1 MKLQLF
7 STGKELPPQAHPL
20 FADLASCGF
29 PSPAADYVESD
40 LDLHD
45 YCIRHPSATYYLR
58 ASGDSMADGSLY
70 NGDLLVVDSAE
81 KPRHGDIVVASVQGS
96 LRLNGSADA
105 TTDAAAHERRL
116 VADLS
121 RPGRS
126 GYLWRRHAHHPP
138 PEGDVLM
145 FALADVNSFYASCE
159 RVFRPDLKGKPVVV
173 LSNNDGCVIARSA
186 EAKPWIKMG
195 TPWFQMKNESTRK
208 KYTRSQA
215 TMNFM
220 PRCQRVM
227 SCLEELAPGWNSI
240 RLTRCSST

>member
-96 LRLNGSADA
+96 LRLNGFADA
-105 TTDAAAHERRL
+105 ATDAAAHECLL

-121 RPGRS
+121 
-126 GYLWRRHAHHPP
+126 
-138 PEGDVLM
+138 
-145 FALADVNSFYASCE
+145 
-159 RVFRPDLKGKPVVV
+159 
-173 LSNNDGCVIARSA
+173 
-186 EAKPWIKMG
+186 
-195 TPWFQMKNESTRK
+195 
-208 KYTRSQA
+208 
-215 TMNFM
+215 
-220 PRCQRVM
+220 
-227 SCLEELAPGWNSI
+227 
-240 RLTRCSST
+240 